1 MSDWYE
7 HWINNP
13 ERDQVHRERQ
23 SRVPPLRHLA
33 EDAIMDDTAPSNP
46 FQANIA
52 RPGSKETPITRRRKK
67 KHVVHVPL
75 SDEDISRL
83 IHMAMNSTD

>member
-7 HWINNP
+7 HWINREP
-13 ERDQVHRERQ
+13 REQVHREQ
-23 SRVPPLRHLA
+23 ASRVPPLRHLA
-33 EDAIMDDTAPSNP
+33 EDAIMDHATSTNP

-83 IHMAMNSTD
+83 IHMAMNSHD